1 MGRWIERGGEKKINK
16 TWRENSTLSSC
27 ALYLT
32 CASCSGLFTSRQS
45 QRISRFSI
53 RGHKKRRKGKK
64 KICFPSN
71 KNRIIC
77 GAQRWSKLNPA
88 EQRFRGRQGHV
99 GRAWPLHQAFRNI
112 STVPFWRQ
120 YGSTRAD
127 NHHQLLLGRAGK
139 KRFFLRY
146 TKKKNSIA
154 PFFFFFCSAFLCIP
168 ILTKVW
174 DCGSAGY
181 PRTRTME

>member
-1 MGRWIERGGEKKINK
+1 MKYSRRTTSCQKWRGTHRERFKYEGHELKGGKMNRKRRGKKKNK

-32 CASCSGLFTSRQS
+32 CAGCSGLFTSRQS

-139 KRFFLRY
+139 KRFFALH
-146 TKKKNSIA
+146 THKKRIA
-154 PFFFFFCSAFLCIP
+154 
-168 ILTKVW
+168 
-174 DCGSAGY
+174 
-181 PRTRTME
+181 